1 MTIVL
6 AIVLAI
12 VLTVILT
19 IVLTVV
25 LAILTVLAI
34 VLTVLRIVSSCI
46 CIDNRIYGHGVI
58 AGVRQ
63 FPHGQSHR
71 HRRICLLYRKV

>member
-1 MTIVL
+1 MTV
-6 AIVLAI
+6 VLAI

-19 IVLTVV
+19 IVLTVVLAIV

>member
-1 MTIVL
+1 MTVVL
-6 AIVLAI
+6 TIVLAI